1 MGVADIVTMSA
12 HTGNISSALLIL
24 ASIALGAMGLLLD
37 VYWLSNG
44 YTSGIPYLVAVIL
57 GVRSSR
63 ASLAWT
69 AAGVCSL
76 LAFIPLTFLSQPSWP
91 AFANYGIVVFGIW
104 LTATVCL
111 RWRET
116 QTRNQRAEWFHQ
128 SIIDALAS
136 EVAVIDGTGKV
147 VAVNEAWRRATQEKD
162 GPIAACSLGVDFLKT
177 CRIVSDD
184 EAEEGSRLA
193 VGIRDVLEGR
203 QSVFSLE
210 YLAPSGGRKR
220 WYGVRAT
227 RFEEGDSKWAV
238 IEQEETTRRK
248 LADLALERSRANYRE
263 LAKRDELTGLYNR
276 RALDEMMND
285 ELNRFE
291 RYGNTFSLIMLDIDH
306 FKAVNDTYGHPAGDA
321 VLQWLAGILQRNVRV
336 VDHPARYGGEEFA
349 IIAPELAGTDAFGM
363 AERLRHLVSAHPMPY
378 HTAGGDVVK
387 IPITISLGVASV
399 PGDVDDPHLL
409 VAAADKAL
417 YAAKRC
423 GRNCTILFREL
434 EEQLVR

>member
-1 MGVADIVTMSA
+1 MDM
-12 HTGNISSALLIL
+12 
-24 ASIALGAMGLLLD
+24 
-37 VYWLSNG
+37 YWLSDG
-44 YTSGIPYLVAVIL
+44 YTSGIPYLVAVML

-63 ASLAWT
+63 GYLAWT
-69 AAGVCSL
+69 TAGVGSV
-76 LAFIPLTFLSQPSWP
+76 LAFVPLATVSQVSWP
-91 AFANYGIVVFGIW
+91 ALMNYGVVVIGLW
-104 LTATVCL
+104 LTAALCL

-116 QTRNQRAEWFHQ
+116 QALNRRTAWFHQ

-136 EVAVIDGTGKV
+136 QVAVIDATGKV
-147 VAVNEAWRRATQEKD
+147 VAVNEAWRRAAQDTE
-162 GPIAACSLGVDFLKT
+162 GPIAACHLGVDFLKT
-177 CRIVSDD
+177 CRIVSEN

-203 QSVFSLE
+203 QNVFSLE
-210 YLAPSGGRKR
+210 YLAPSAGRKR

-227 RFEEGDSKWAV
+227 RFEDGPCKWAV
-238 IEQEETTRRK
+238 IEQEEITRRR

-306 FKAVNDTYGHPAGDA
+306 FKAVNDTHGHPAGDA

-336 VDHPARYGGEEFA
+336 VDHAARYGGEEFA
-349 IIAPELAGTDAFGM
+349 VIAPELAGTDAFGM
-363 AERLRHLVSAHPMPY
+363 AERLRHLVAAHPMPY
-378 HTAGGDVVK
+378 HTGDGDVVK
-387 IPITISLGVASV
+387 IAVTISLGVASV